1 MSSLIFTVTHFFA
14 VFIFAFVIWKKL
26 REDYPNELIFS
37 FTLALLASGS
47 SGWWIFQKF
56 ATPFA
61 FWGVF
66 VLPVILG
73 LYFVKKFDMRP
84 FEVIDAVSVSWFWF
98 AFFATAGAQLATL
111 QIPPPLALPGA
122 VIPLVSLIVYGFFT
136 KNYRSF
142 SWYPS
147 GKVGFAGLASL
158 ALYFLLFSVFS
169 LYKVVALSLSR
180 EIFNGIIGLVLFLSL
195 SVAIFFRSR
204 ISQS

>member
-1 MSSLIFTVTHFFA
+1 MSSLIFTVTHFLA
-14 VFIFAFVIWKKL
+14 VFIFAFIIWKKL

-84 FEVIDAVSVSWFWF
+84 FEVIDAVAVSWFWF
-98 AFFATAGAQLATL
+98 AFLGTAGSLLATL
-111 QIPPPLALPGA
+111 QMPSILSLPQ
-122 VIPLVSLIVYGFFT
+122 VLIPLVSLGMYSFFIR
-136 KNYRSF
+136 NYRSF

-147 GKVGFAGLASL
+147 GKVGFAGIASL
-158 ALYFLLFSVFS
+158 ALYFLLFAVFS
-169 LYKVVALSLSR
+169 LYQVVWHSLNREALNS
-180 EIFNGIIGLVLFLSL
+180 IIGLVLFLSL
-195 SVAIFFRSR
+195 SAAILIRSR
-204 ISQS
+204 N